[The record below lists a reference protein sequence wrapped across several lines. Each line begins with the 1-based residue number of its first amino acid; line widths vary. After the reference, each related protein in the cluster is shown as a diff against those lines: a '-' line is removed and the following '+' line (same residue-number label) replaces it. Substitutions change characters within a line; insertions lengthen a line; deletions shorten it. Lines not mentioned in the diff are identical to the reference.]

1 MPENEVIDEIQ
12 YEKNTHEV
20 FEYRVVEELYI
31 EELDANSL
39 ESSLNF
45 EGKDGWELTSVFDR
59 KLFFKRRI

>member
-1 MPENEVIDEIQ
+1 MPENEMIDGIQ
-12 YEKNTHEV
+12 YEKNTRDV
-20 FEYRVVEELYI
+20 FEYRVVEEPYI
-31 EELDANSL
+31 EELDANRL